1 MRVLVMTVVHHP
13 GDARIAHRQIPALLA
28 AGHQVTYAA
37 PFAAYGVLPPPGV
50 EPLDLP
56 RAHGQKRMTALRSAR
71 GALAR
76 RGVAHDVVLLHDP
89 ELLLALPGLSLPP
102 VVWDVHED
110 TASAVSMKAWL
121 PEQVKPIAVGGVRT
135 LERWAERHV
144 SLLLTE
150 NAYSS
155 RFTGVHPVVPNTT
168 TVPSTVSPPGTD
180 RVVYLGAVTRQRGA
194 LEMIELAL
202 LLKGL
207 VDVELIGP
215 VNPDVAEEIAQAHGS
230 GALVAHGFV
239 PNDQAVKL
247 LDGALAGL
255 SLLHDEPNY
264 RHSRPTKVIE
274 YMAHG
279 IPVVTTPLPVALEIV
294 EQSDCGVVVDFLDA
308 PAAAAAILALRSD
321 PARRERMGAAGHVA
335 ALEKYDWR
343 IQGPLFVAALEQAA
357 AARAS

>member
-1 MRVLVMTVVHHP
+1 VRVLVMTVVHHP

-50 EPLDLP
+50 EPYDLP
-56 RAHGQKRMTALRSAR
+56 RAHGQERTAALRAAR

-76 RGVAHDVVLLHDP
+76 RGAAHDVVLLHDP
-89 ELLLALPGLSLPP
+89 ELLMTLPGLSLPP

-121 PEQVKPIAVGGVRT
+121 PEQLKPLAVGGVRS
-135 LERWAERHV
+135 LERWAEKHV
-144 SLLLTE
+144 SLLLAE
-150 NAYSS
+150 DAYAA

-168 TVPSTVSPPGTD
+168 TVPSTVSAPGTD
-180 RVVYLGAVTRQRGA
+180 RVVYLGAVTRPRGA
-194 LEMIELAL
+194 IEMIELAL

-207 VDVELIGP
+207 VSVELIGP
-215 VNPDVAEEIAQAHGS
+215 VHPDVADEVAQAHGS

-239 PNDQAVKL
+239 PNDQAVRL

-279 IPVVTTPLPVALEIV
+279 VPVVTTPLPVALDIV
-294 EQSDCGVVVDFLDA
+294 EQAGSGVVVDFLDA

-321 PARRERMGAAGHVA
+321 PARRERMGAAGHAA
-335 ALEKYDWR
+335 ALEKYDWST
-343 IQGPLFVAALEQAA
+343 QGPLFVAALESAA
-357 AARAS
+357 ASAN